1 MSPETPIRGD
11 GDDVGHACDDPAQPI
26 RPSQKES
33 CPRAEEVSGKILKRL
48 PLQVVQ
54 QQLAHG
60 THDEEEHCADNEVGH
75 HDARTGSADGFAGAH
90 KQAGTYG
97 AANGNKL
104 DVPIAEASP
113 EVLLFSGGMLILHGH
128 GEHCVPPKGLRMVNN
143 LMFHIVDALW
153 PFLDDVG

>member
-1 MSPETPIRGD
+1 M
-11 GDDVGHACDDPAQPI
+11 
-26 RPSQKES
+26 
-33 CPRAEEVSGKILKRL
+33 
-48 PLQVVQ
+48 Q

-153 PFLDDVG
+153 PFFLDDVG